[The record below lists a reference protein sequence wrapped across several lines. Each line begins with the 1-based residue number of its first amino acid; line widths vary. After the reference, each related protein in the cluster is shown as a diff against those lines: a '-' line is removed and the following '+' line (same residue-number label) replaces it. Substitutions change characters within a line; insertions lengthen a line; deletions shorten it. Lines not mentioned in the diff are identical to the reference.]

1 MRQDSLV
8 RDSGNGARAESPL
21 WERYLDSR
29 SIEDRNRLVL
39 FHSPLVRHIAG
50 DIARRTVQH
59 SLDDLCSSG
68 VLGLIDAVE
77 RFDPSDGY
85 RFSTYAT
92 TRIKGAIID
101 EIRKNDPLPKRARA
115 QVQRYLSA
123 RDEVEATM
131 HRTPN
136 MREIAEHLNT
146 PVARIVQVNSFAV
159 RGSSVASLSL
169 LDMDNLSDRIDS
181 PLEPDAAL
189 VRTSVREIVKRSLQS
204 LTERQRQVLVL
215 HYLEGFSKSEVAN
228 ILQVDRSRVTQLIMQ
243 GLRNLK
249 VLFDPS
255 WNCDLDL
262 N

>member
-1 MRQDSLV
+1 LQQDNLV
-8 RDSGNGARAESPL
+8 RDSENGASAESPL
-21 WERYLDSR
+21 WARYLDSR
-29 SIEDRNRLVL
+29 SIDDRNRLVL

-50 DIARRTVQH
+50 DIARRMSGH

-77 RFDPSDGY
+77 RFDPSDGFK
-85 RFSTYAT
+85 FSTYAT

-101 EIRKNDPLPKRARA
+101 EIRKNDPLPKKVRA

-123 RDEVEATM
+123 RDEVESTM
-131 HRTPN
+131 HRMPN
-136 MREIAEHLNT
+136 MREIAEHLDT
-146 PVARIVQVNSFAV
+146 PVARIVQMSSFAV

-169 LDMDNLSDRIDS
+169 LDMDNLSDGIVS

-189 VRTSVREIVKRSLQS
+189 VRTSVREIVNRSLQS

-215 HYLEGFSKSEVAN
+215 HYMEGFSKSEVAD
-228 ILQVDRSRVTQLIMQ
+228 ILQVDRSRVTQLIGQ

-249 VLFDPS
+249 TFLDS
-255 WNCDLDL
+255 SCALDLDFG
-262 N
+262 